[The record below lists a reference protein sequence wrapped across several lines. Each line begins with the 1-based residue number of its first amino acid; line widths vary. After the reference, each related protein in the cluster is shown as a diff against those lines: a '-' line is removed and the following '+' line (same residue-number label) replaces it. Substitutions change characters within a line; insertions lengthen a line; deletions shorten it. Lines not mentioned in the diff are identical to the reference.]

1 MNLGVLRSREAGF
14 LGSSL
19 GGIGSFFPEGGAL
32 SPSSGLGERQGEA
45 SKRFLTAAETLQVA
59 PAGPLLPNE
68 RVLSLPGLP
77 PAASFL
83 FSPLHSLGG
92 LRRKAEGKSPGACRS
107 GLREARST
115 HPWQDG
121 GPPPGDWEKHGEELG
136 SVATASLFV
145 GLPDCGLD
153 PTGGFS
159 QTGPRGPPALQVLH
173 PQKPPQ
179 VVPASSARQKEGWRD
194 CSLLAHKAL
203 RI

>member
-1 MNLGVLRSREAGF
+1 M
-14 LGSSL
+14 
-19 GGIGSFFPEGGAL
+19 
-32 SPSSGLGERQGEA
+32 
-45 SKRFLTAAETLQVA
+45 
-59 PAGPLLPNE
+59 
-68 RVLSLPGLP
+68 
-77 PAASFL
+77 
-83 FSPLHSLGG
+83 
-92 LRRKAEGKSPGACRS
+92 GACRS
-107 GLREARST
+107 GLGEARSS
-115 HPWQDG
+115 HPWRDA
-121 GPPPGDWEKHGEELG
+121 GPPPGDWEKHVEELG

-203 RI
+203 WI